1 MSKLNQIYKKENYI
15 VVPIENKFIVI
26 NINKVFKD
34 SYTNVKNIGVAR
46 LLIDLAI
53 TKELPRNPYFVDNLI
68 RISVDKNYIKELKEF
83 KEDAEE
89 INYKRMMED
98 VPVCRRIN
106 GAIRRVR

>member
-1 MSKLNQIYKKENYI
+1 MNQIYKKENYI
-15 VVPIENKFIVI
+15 VIPVENNFIVI
-26 NINKVFKD
+26 NKNKVFKD
-34 SYTNVKNIGVAR
+34 GHTHVKSIGIAR

-53 TKELPRNPYFVDNLI
+53 ANELPQNPYFVDNLI

-83 KEDAEE
+83 KEDVEE

-98 VPVCRRIN
+98 VPVCRRVN